1 MDLPQEAYTD
11 HNIVCCY
18 LAAKTQHMTLPLG
31 KLFKPV
37 SKTWSMKAVPLL
49 SMSWANH
56 ISESCSYTV
65 CTRFSDT
72 AMELHHEED
81 LFPSASL
88 WKDTAIVVGK
98 LLAAPSDGLYRRHLT
113 DASGSSCD
121 VFWGREQIKGEQG
134 EEQSS
139 CLEQNQD
146 TKNKINQSS
155 NGCEEEKCLKLLI
168 L

>member
-18 LAAKTQHMTLPLG
+18 LAAKTQNMTLPLG

-56 ISESCSYTV
+56 IAESCYMSCTV
-65 CTRFSDT
+65 CTRFSNT

-88 WKDTAIVVGK
+88 CQDTALVVEK

-113 DASGSSCD
+113 DAPGSSCD
-121 VFWGREQIKGEQG
+121 VAWGRETNKKRGTGRGAEQL
-134 EEQSS
+134 SS
-139 CLEQNQD
+139 
-146 TKNKINQSS
+146 TKS
-155 NGCEEEKCLKLLI
+155 GY
-168 L
+168 